1 MIKKALIIS
10 AVFLVFIFS
19 IKAEEYSFSSDDIG
33 DISWNEFIKSL
44 PSDIGDELGEST
56 TDTILPNTDSL
67 REKSTFSYW
76 SEKVSSELHNAI
88 PRHVQTLLTLICG
101 IVMLSAVKLSM
112 PNIPRVTEAF
122 TLCTRLF
129 VTVSIIKE
137 IGNSIRNVSEH
148 LKGICTVMNMFLP
161 VMEAVSVLGGNITEK
176 SVNSASLTIAITL
189 IGNFNTYVLTPLV
202 SALFALS
209 LISVL
214 SEDMGLS
221 GAVASFRQFILR
233 LWQIC
238 TILFSFIL
246 GIQSVLAKGADDIAA
261 KGAKFVIGSFIPVA
275 GGMLS
280 EAFGTVR
287 SGMNYL
293 REVCGI
299 GGIIVLLLM
308 TLPFIIPLAVHKIV
322 LSVSKV
328 VSDILKC
335 NEVSALINECMGT
348 VDLLIGIAL
357 SVELMFLFAILI
369 FVRSS

>member
-1 MIKKALIIS
+1 MIRKAFAIS
-10 AVFLVFIFS
+10 AVFLILIFPS
-19 IKAEEYSFSSDDIG
+19 KAEEYSFSSDDVG
-33 DISWNEFIKSL
+33 DISWNEFIEAL
-44 PSDIGDELGEST
+44 PNDIGDELGEINS
-56 TDTILPNTDSL
+56 DTILPNIDSI

-76 SEKVSSELHNAI
+76 SEKVSSELHNI
-88 PRHVQTLLTLICG
+88 MQKSTQTLLTLICG
-101 IVMLSAVKLSM
+101 IVMLSAVKLSS
-112 PNIPRVTEAF
+112 PNISRVTEAF
-122 TLCTRLF
+122 TLCAKLF
-129 VTVSIIKE
+129 IAVNVIEDIGKYII
-137 IGNSIRNVSEH
+137 SVSEH

-176 SVNSASLTIAITL
+176 SVNSALLTIAITL
-189 IGNFNTYVLTPLV
+189 IGNFNTYLLIPLV

-209 LISVL
+209 LVSVL
-214 SEDMGLS
+214 SDDMGLS
-221 GAVASFRQFILR
+221 GAVASFRQFILH

-246 GIQSVLAKGADDIAA
+246 GIQSVLAKGADDLAS

-299 GGIIVLLLM
+299 GGIIVILLM
-308 TLPFIIPLAVHKIV
+308 TLPFIIPLAMHKII
-322 LSVSKV
+322 LSVSKTI
-328 VSDILKC
+328 SDILKC
-335 NEVSALINECMGT
+335 NDASALINECVGA